1 MIPGHYIREKKKLP
15 KFVLYKNHQ
24 HILVTTSL
32 STRGMSRVVYFVFNL
47 KKNIQALLTFFYIK
61 KLEM

>member
-1 MIPGHYIREKKKLP
+1 MVPGHYITKKKLP

-32 STRGMSRVVYFVFNL
+32 STRAMSLVVYFVFN
-47 KKNIQALLTFFYIK
+47 
-61 KLEM
+61 